1 LKNIQIFAEMKKKP
15 HFNLKND
22 SYMKM
27 SVAADQLSIS
37 TASPIETLT
46 TLGVLPAEAI
56 FTAEFVQKVYNFLDS
71 LKSANSKPVDHK
83 RFSCALSRNSPHL
96 DSWTKLLR
104 ELNNW
109 KLIDL
114 ETDADLS
121 NRYSFVQGW
130 QTTINYFSV
139 GPTQRCESTF
149 IQSRSIGELIFQ
161 HPSTT
166 PTPLVTSL

>member
-22 SYMKM
+22 SYMKI

-37 TASPIETLT
+37 MASPMETLT

-56 FTAEFVQKVYNFLDS
+56 FTAEFVQKVDDLHDS
-71 LKSANSKPVDHK
+71 LN
-83 RFSCALSRNSPHL
+83 RCALSRNSPHL
-96 DSWTKLLR
+96 DSWTTLLR

-121 NRYSFVQGW
+121 NRYSFVRGW
-130 QTTINYFSV
+130 QTTINYSSV
-139 GPTQRCESTF
+139 GPIQRCESTF
-149 IQSRSIGELIFQ
+149 IQSRSIGELIFH
-161 HPSTT
+161 HP
-166 PTPLVTSL
+166 PTPLVTSLQQR

>member
-71 LKSANSKPVDHK
+71 LKSANSKPVIIN
-83 RFSCALSRNSPHL
+83 ALDVLCREIHL
-96 DSWTKLLR
+96 IWTLG
-104 ELNNW
+104 
-109 KLIDL
+109 
-114 ETDADLS
+114 
-121 NRYSFVQGW
+121 Q
-130 QTTINYFSV
+130 NY
-139 GPTQRCESTF
+139 
-149 IQSRSIGELIFQ
+149 
-161 HPSTT
+161 
-166 PTPLVTSL
+166 

>member
-1 LKNIQIFAEMKKKP
+1 MKKKP

-27 SVAADQLSIS
+27 SIAADQLSIS

-71 LKSANSKPVDHK
+71 LNSANSNPVDHK
-83 RFSCALSRNSPHL
+83 RFRCALSRNSPHL

-121 NRYSFVQGW
+121 NRYSFVQG
-130 QTTINYFSV
+130 
-139 GPTQRCESTF
+139 
-149 IQSRSIGELIFQ
+149 
-161 HPSTT
+161 
-166 PTPLVTSL
+166 